1 MEEQMLK
8 NGLFKRLGRVIG
20 GGALLSFFAGPASA
34 QNITVKGSDT
44 MVLVAQKW
52 AEVYQNQHK
61 GVAIQVTGGGSGTG
75 IAALINGTCN
85 IANSSRD
92 IKGSERK
99 LALSNG
105 IDVKEFKVALDGLCV
120 VVHKDNPVSELSM
133 EQVMNIYIGAINN
146 WKDVG
151 GTSGPIIRYSREN
164 NSGTYVFFKE
174 HVLKNKDFAADCQT
188 MPGTATVADAV
199 GHDAKAIGF
208 GGVAYFLTRSDCK
221 VLKIKK
227 DAASPAVSP
236 LASDGKSI
244 HYAVIYSNEYPI
256 SRYLYCYTPGAP
268 KGEVK
273 AYLDWILGPEGQE
286 VAREDG
292 YIPLPTKK
300 EEVGKK

>member
-1 MEEQMLK
+1 MSRR
-8 NGLFKRLGRVIG
+8 GLLRCLATVVTALVLVTFPG
-20 GGALLSFFAGPASA
+20 GLASA

-52 AEVYQNQHK
+52 AEVYQNKHK

-120 VVHKDNPVSELSM
+120 VVHRDNPVSELSM
-133 EQVMNIYIGAINN
+133 DQIMNIYIGAINN

-151 GTSGPIIRYSREN
+151 GTPGPILRYSREN

-199 GHDAKAIGF
+199 AHDPKAIGF

-236 LASDGKSI
+236 LTPDGKSI
-244 HYAVIYSNEYPI
+244 NYAVIYSNEYPI

-286 VAREDG
+286 IAKEDG

>member
-1 MEEQMLK
+1 MFK
-8 NGLFKRLGRVIG
+8 NGFFKHLGWVIG
-20 GGALLSFFAGPASA
+20 GSTLLSFFAGPASA

-52 AEVYQNQHK
+52 AEVYQNKHK

-105 IDVKEFKVALDGLCV
+105 IDVKEFKVALDGICV
-120 VVHKDNPVSELSM
+120 VVHRDNPVNELSM
-133 EQVMNIYIGAINN
+133 EQLMGIYIGAINN
-146 WKDVG
+146 WQEVG
-151 GTSGPIIRYSREN
+151 GPPGPIIRYSREN

-174 HVLKNKDFAADCQT
+174 HVLKNKDYAADCQT

-199 GHDAKAIGF
+199 GHDVKAIGY

-221 VLKIKK
+221 VLKVKK
-227 DAASPAVSP
+227 AAAGPAVSP
-236 LASDGKSI
+236 LAPDGKSI

-268 KGEVK
+268 KGEVRT
-273 AYLDWILGPEGQE
+273 YLDWILGPEGQE
-286 VAREDG
+286 IAKEDG
-292 YIPLPTKK
+292 YIPLPTGKGEVSEKK
-300 EEVGKK
+300 

>member
-1 MEEQMLK
+1 MSK
-8 NGLFKRLGRVIG
+8 KGLFRCLTTVATVLALVTFLGG
-20 GGALLSFFAGPASA
+20 LASA

-52 AEVYQNQHK
+52 AEVYQNKHK

-105 IDVKEFKVALDGLCV
+105 IDVKEFKVALDGICV
-120 VVHKDNPVSELSM
+120 VVHRDNPVNELSM
-133 EQVMNIYIGAINN
+133 EQLMNIYIGAINN
-146 WKDVG
+146 WQEVG
-151 GTSGPIIRYSREN
+151 GAPGPIIRYSREN

-174 HVLKNKDFAADCQT
+174 HVLKNKDYAADCQT

-199 GHDAKAIGF
+199 GHDAKAIGY

-221 VLKIKK
+221 VLKVKK
-227 DAASPAVSP
+227 DAASPGVFP
-236 LASDGKSI
+236 LTPDGKSI
-244 HYAVIYSNEYPI
+244 EYSVIYSGEYPI
-256 SRYLYCYTPGAP
+256 SRYLYCHTPSAP
-268 KGEVK
+268 KGELK

-286 VAREDG
+286 IAKEDG
-292 YIPLPTKK
+292 YIPLPKKK
-300 EEVGKK
+300 EEMGKK